1 VQKRYKACLFICL
14 TLVFLSGSIC
24 HAQKPLVFDLKLD
37 NSKQRQAIP
46 ESGEFNLSLDSQ
58 LFVANLLVGD
68 LEEYKLE
75 NFDADVEPQLPAES
89 AADPIIS
96 EALSTPLPDIPAA
109 EAQEL
114 ALLSSTRPRERKFSS
129 ILTLTTDYYGHNL
142 ADENDEGLRIE
153 KKLGKF
159 KILGEFEQRR
169 ITKIPLPDDSN
180 SPDFANQGQLRT
192 SFLDNPGNYE
202 TEQHNKLTALASRY
216 YLEATYSFKPTFSG
230 RLAYKRSMIDTIE
243 AEEKLELEGIV
254 EANRNVLI
262 KAGFNNETRPEVN
275 EPRATKDSK
284 VWTEFILKF

>member
-1 VQKRYKACLFICL
+1 MQKRYKVCLFIFL
-14 TLVFLSGSIC
+14 ALFFLSGKLC

-37 NSKQRQAIP
+37 NSKQHQAIP

-75 NFDADVEPQLPAES
+75 NFDADVEPQVLTENNPVVSETLPA
-89 AADPIIS
+89 PISNIT
-96 EALSTPLPDIPAA
+96 TP
-109 EAQEL
+109 QEL
-114 ALLSSTRPRERKFSS
+114 TLLSSKLPRERKFSS
-129 ILTLTTDYYGHNL
+129 TLTLTTDYYGQNI
-142 ADENDEGLRIE
+142 AGENEEGLRIE

-169 ITKIPLPDDSN
+169 ITKIPLPDYNN
-180 SPDFANQGQLRT
+180 SPDFAAQGQLRA
-192 SFLDNPGNYE
+192 SFLDNPGNHE
-202 TEQHNKLTALASRY
+202 TEQHNKLSALASRY

-230 RLAYKRSMIDTIE
+230 RVAYKRSMIDTIE

-275 EPRATKDSK
+275 EPKATKDSK